1 MPSTW
6 SKSTCGQPAA
16 QVGCSAPAERG
27 VKPYVAMGHT
37 PAPAEEEERT
47 DRVLRSHLE
56 DVEHGRLDHAA
67 LEIVLR
73 STHLEVKR
81 AAAVHHLAPLTRTH
95 QATGA
100 ASRAANPNEDIPHSW
115 IGHVIRGRAQISIG
129 PRYVSCYNTQSTR
142 FDISYLAPSITE
154 HCTLDWASR
163 RTEATRTAPKAH
175 ITILQ
180 LAKRIVIGAQ
190 YVCFSAP
197 IVLQR
202 SHAWRV
208 GADGSWGRKV
218 RVGWG

>member
-1 MPSTW
+1 M
-6 SKSTCGQPAA
+6 
-16 QVGCSAPAERG
+16 
-27 VKPYVAMGHT
+27 AMGHT

-115 IGHVIRGRAQISIG
+115 IGHVNVIRGRAQISIG
-129 PRYVSCYNTQSTR
+129 PRYVSCYN
-142 FDISYLAPSITE
+142 A
-154 HCTLDWASR
+154 TLNQHGLIFLIWPRA
-163 RTEATRTAPKAH
+163 
-175 ITILQ
+175 
-180 LAKRIVIGAQ
+180 
-190 YVCFSAP
+190 
-197 IVLQR
+197 
-202 SHAWRV
+202 
-208 GADGSWGRKV
+208 
-218 RVGWG
+218 